1 MRLDHLSYAAE
12 PDGLA
17 ATTQRLS
24 QQLGI
29 PPLDGGLHPRFGT
42 RNMLLPMSG
51 LQYVEI
57 VEVLEHPVAD
67 KCTFGRAVRARSSVG
82 GGWMAW
88 VVNVQDIGPVS
99 TRLGRPPARG
109 HRIRPDGVEL
119 MWKQIGVS
127 DLLVDSQLPFYV
139 QWEVPDAVRPG
150 ADRPSGVSIIGL
162 AIAGDP
168 KRVSEWLRH
177 DVAAPLTGLDV
188 RWLAP
193 HGAPGLMSATFRT
206 ESGDVVTI

>member
-17 ATTQRLS
+17 ATTERLAGR
-24 QQLGI
+24 LGV
-29 PPLDGGLHPRFGT
+29 PALDGGIHPRSGT

-67 KCTFGRAVRARSSVG
+67 KCTFGQAVRARSGAG

-88 VVNVQDIGPVS
+88 VVSVDDIEPIAN
-99 TRLGRPPARG
+99 RLGRPPAQG
-109 HRIRPDGVEL
+109 HRVRPDGVAL
-119 MWKQIGVS
+119 RWKQIGVS

-139 QWEVPDAVRPG
+139 QWEVPGQLRPG
-150 ADRPSGVSIIGL
+150 ADRPSSVSITGL
-162 AIAGDP
+162 TIAGDP
-168 KRVSEWLRH
+168 KRVSDWLRH
-177 DVAAPLTGLDV
+177 DVGAPLTGLDV
-188 RWLAP
+188 QWLDP
-193 HGAPGLMSATFRT
+193 GDTPGLMSATFWT
-206 ESGDVVTI
+206 GSGGVVTI